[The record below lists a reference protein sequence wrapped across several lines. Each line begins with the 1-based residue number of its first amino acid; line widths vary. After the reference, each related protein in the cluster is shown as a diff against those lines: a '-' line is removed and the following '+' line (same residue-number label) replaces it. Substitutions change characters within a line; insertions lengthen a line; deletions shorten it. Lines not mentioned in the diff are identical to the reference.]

1 MQEDKKAQTAE
12 VKIEIDDQTANGIYS
27 NLALIT
33 HSESEFV
40 LDFIFF
46 QPQNGKA
53 KVRTRIITSPA
64 HVKRMIEALK
74 DNIAKYEMKF
84 GQIKDPAPQLINSK
98 PGYYN

>member
-1 MQEDKKAQTAE
+1 MQEEKKASE
-12 VKIEIDDQTANGIYS
+12 IKIEIEDQVANGIYS

-33 HSESEFV
+33 HSETEFV

-46 QPQNGKA
+46 QPQSGKA

-74 DNIAKYEMKF
+74 ENISKYEMKF
-84 GQIKDPAPQLINSK
+84 GQIKEPSPQLTNSK